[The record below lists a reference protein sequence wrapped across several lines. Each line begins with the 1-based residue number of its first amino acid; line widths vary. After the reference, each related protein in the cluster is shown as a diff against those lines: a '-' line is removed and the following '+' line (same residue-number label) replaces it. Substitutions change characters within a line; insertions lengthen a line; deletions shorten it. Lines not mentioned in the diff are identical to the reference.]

1 MRFEY
6 STIVAALAV
15 SAQAQTRN
23 LIGYIGSNTGCGPGN
38 VIAYDNVRLPYVL
51 ICLCPTFH

>member
-1 MRFEY
+1 MLFEH
-6 STIVAALAV
+6 SIIVAALAV

-38 VIAYDNVRLPYVL
+38 VIAYDNVSLPYVL
-51 ICLCPTFH
+51 TCLCLTFY